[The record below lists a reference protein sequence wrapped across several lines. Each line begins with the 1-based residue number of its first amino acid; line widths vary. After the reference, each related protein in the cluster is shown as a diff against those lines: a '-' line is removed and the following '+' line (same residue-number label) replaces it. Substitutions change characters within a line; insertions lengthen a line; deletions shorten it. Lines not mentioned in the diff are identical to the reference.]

1 MDVHDPSLL
10 SVYAFGRTKKIR
22 FILLCRSVF
31 ARNGLLWNRYMAI
44 FRVCERILVSEKEI
58 SIMKWGY
65 YLKLI
70 LLNKFMEENP
80 SFESA
85 HVIKEFLVL
94 IVPCGKHILTL
105 TSLLHNPVHSTSPL
119 HISQTSILVLS
130 SHVFHAVAQFVEALR
145 YKPEGRGFDSR
156 WGPMEFFIVSILTDS
171 AS

>member
-1 MDVHDPSLL
+1 
-10 SVYAFGRTKKIR
+10 
-22 FILLCRSVF
+22 
-31 ARNGLLWNRYMAI
+31 
-44 FRVCERILVSEKEI
+44 
-58 SIMKWGY
+58 
-65 YLKLI
+65 
-70 LLNKFMEENP
+70 MEENP